1 MLKEKCVFLVPVVM
15 LGVSVCAADN
25 TAPAKVNAAELPSP
39 DYTVRHVNIGRQRQ
53 LEECDQ
59 AMRKGNEEFAK
70 GNFTVACDHYKKA
83 KMLLQGFTGE
93 VFVKRLKQCDRY
105 IEECYTQDAEAA
117 MLKADDS
124 VSVGDFEQAIQLCR
138 LAMEKCPSRKKEFEE
153 KITFYQ
159 QRRDAAVTR
168 EKRNINVLTPSY
180 ASDNYKVDLL
190 IERGRALVKR
200 QEYMKAKRCFEEVL
214 LIDPYNYTAMQNM
227 LGVNTL
233 IQNAA
238 KLRANA
244 TQRRATAM
252 DKWAGAVPI
261 AKEKH
266 DDELENNLSS
276 PVQKIEIAD
285 DPVIAKLNSIKI
297 NKVDFEDIGFEE
309 LIDFMRGEARKA
321 DVSINFIVKPHANQD
336 KEVRIPQ
343 LHKDNCSLYELLFDL
358 QNIHKFLSFRSDR
371 KALFIAAAGVPLEKN
386 DVRIIEVSLPSQIK
400 TDEDIEQYIASHG
413 IRFDKSLGQ
422 RVTRHRL
429 DGFVLACHT
438 PDNLDKIKQAL
449 EDLASDEPDMVQIMF
464 KFLEVR
470 QDDLDE
476 LAFSWQYARNGN
488 NLAFS
493 SGNSLLRHYS
503 RGDGEDTPR
512 YSGTA
517 MNENKQD
524 ANFYYTWKDQKNTLD
539 FQLYALDW
547 ADNKSIL
554 YAPRVT
560 TISNKVAHVNIST
573 QRHFTDEWEYID
585 EERGDTMSFEGAF
598 MPDLALARKIGL
610 QPFDVTPQIS
620 GQNITMNLNLSIKQY
635 VGSTEYIIE
644 DGDDPEKITKPIFN
658 DRSITTNVTV
668 RDCSTVYVGGV
679 VTDSTNIIHD
689 KVPILGDIP
698 LVGRLFQSRYTKS
711 EKVNLMVFVS
721 CRIIKP
727 DGSLRYPDNARSN
740 GLPVFSHNM

>member
-1 MLKEKCVFLVPVVM
+1 M
-15 LGVSVCAADN
+15 LGVSVCAADS
-25 TAPAKVNAAELPSP
+25 TAPAKVNAVVPSP
-39 DYTVRHVNIGRQRQ
+39 DYTVRHVNIGRQAT
-53 LEECDQ
+53 LEECDKS
-59 AMRKGNEEFAK
+59 MRKGNEEFSK
-70 GNFTVACDHYKKA
+70 GNFELAREYYMKA
-83 KMLLQGFTGE
+83 ADILKDYSGE
-93 VFVKRLKQCDRY
+93 VFVKRRKQCLRY
-105 IEECYTQDAEAA
+105 IEECYTQAAEAA
-117 MLKADDS
+117 MVKADDS

-138 LAMEKCPSRKKEFEE
+138 QAMEKCPSRKKEFEA
-153 KITFYQ
+153 KISFYE

-168 EKRNINVLTPSY
+168 EKRNINVLTPGY
-180 ASDNYKVDLL
+180 ANDNYKVDLL

-200 QEYMKAKRCFEEVL
+200 EEYIKAKRCFEEVL
-214 LIDPYNYTAMQNM
+214 LIDPYNYSAMQNM

-233 IQNAA
+233 IQKAA

-244 TQRRATAM
+244 TQQRATAM

-261 AKEKH
+261 AKEH
-266 DDELENNLSS
+266 NDDELENNISA
-276 PVQKIEIAD
+276 PVEKIEISD

-358 QNIHKFLSFRSDR
+358 QNVHKFLSFRSDR

-400 TDEDIEQYIASHG
+400 SDADLEEYIASHG
-413 IRFDKSLGQ
+413 IRFDKSLNQG
-422 RVTRHRL
+422 VFRHRL
-429 DGFVLACHT
+429 DGFVLARHT

-449 EDLASDEPDMVQIMF
+449 DDLASDEPDMVQIMF

-476 LAFSWQYARNGN
+476 LAFSWQYARTGN
-488 NLAFS
+488 NLAFT

-503 RGDGEDTPR
+503 RGDEDTPR

-517 MNENKQD
+517 TNENVQD
-524 ANFYYTWKDQKNTLD
+524 ANIYYTWQDQKNRLD

-620 GQNITMNLNLSIKQY
+620 GENITMNLNLSIKQY

-658 DRSITTNVTV
+658 DRSISTNVTV
-668 RDCSTVYVGGV
+668 RDCSTVFVGGV
-679 VTDSTNIIHD
+679 VTDATNIIHD

-698 LVGRLFQSRYTKS
+698 FVGRLFQSRYTKS
-711 EKVNLMVFVS
+711 EKVNLMVFVT

-727 DGSLRYPDNARSN
+727 DGSLRYPDHAKAN
-740 GLPVFSHNM
+740 GLPAFSHNM